1 MRIEKTK
8 SAVKNIS
15 FGFLNK
21 LLFMIFPFIIKTI
34 IIYKLGVEYLGLN
47 SLFSSVLNVLNF
59 AEIGFGTALVF
70 SMYKPLAEDDKDT
83 ICALLGLYKK
93 IYRIVGIIVVSA
105 GLAVM
110 PFLKYF
116 IKSGLPAD
124 INLYALYLVYL
135 FNNVCG
141 YFFFSYKSS
150 LLSIHQ
156 RNDVLSNISS
166 VVNIGMY
173 LFQIAS
179 LYLFKNYY
187 VYIIFSPIST
197 IVNNIVIGVVTK
209 KMYPEYTCRGDV
221 SAETKSEIKKKVF
234 GLMCHKVGSVVQS
247 SIDNIAISAFFG
259 LSILGVYNNYIYI
272 QSAVQSFISLVFQCL
287 TPGIGNAIFK
297 DSKEDNYKLYLRLFF
312 MNACLI
318 IFCSSCLLS
327 LYQPFMR
334 IWDKVNSPLPF
345 SIVILIVVLFYV
357 NNIRSTVGIYREALG
372 TWDKDKLRPLFIT
385 LVNLVGTIISA
396 YYGWLEGV
404 ILSTILSYVFVS
416 MYWEIAVLYKVY
428 FQFSKKEYILNFIL
442 YTIVGGAVCAITY
455 FVTGLLPDAGVKM
468 FALKALVCFATT
480 VISIVVLLCW
490 KKEFGYWTSKFK
502 NMLIKGRKK
511 DANKTQENS

>member
-8 SAVKNIS
+8 SAVKNIT

-21 LLFMIFPFIIKTI
+21 ILFMIFPFIIKTI

-47 SLFSSVLNVLNF
+47 SLFSSVLNILNF

-70 SMYKPLAEDDKDT
+70 SMYKPLAEDDKET

-93 IYRIVGIIVVSA
+93 IYRIVGLIVVTA

-110 PFLKYF
+110 PFLKFF

-135 FNNVCG
+135 FNNVCD
-141 YFFFSYKSS
+141 YFFFAYKSS

-166 VVNIGMY
+166 IVNIGMY

-197 IVNNIVIGVVTK
+197 IVNNIVIGIVTK
-209 KMYPEYTCRGDV
+209 KMYPEYTCTGDV

-259 LSILGVYNNYIYI
+259 LAILGVYNNYVYI
-272 QSAVQSFISLVFQCL
+272 QSAVQSFVRLIFQCL
-287 TPGIGNAIFK
+287 TPGIGNVIFR

-327 LYQPFMR
+327 LYQPFMK
-334 IWDKVNSPLPF
+334 IWDKVNNPLSF
-345 SIVILIVVLFYV
+345 DIIILIVVLFYV
-357 NNIRSTVGIYREALG
+357 NNIRSTAGMYREALG

-385 LVNLVGTIISA
+385 LFNLVGTIISA
-396 YYGWLEGV
+396 YYGWFEGV
-404 ILSTILSYVFVS
+404 ILSTILSYVIVS
-416 MYWEIAVLYKVY
+416 MYWEIHVLYKVY
-428 FQFSKKEYILNFIL
+428 FKFSKREYILNFFL
-442 YTIVGGAVCAITY
+442 YTVIGFVVCIVTY
-455 FVTGLLPDAGVKM
+455 FVTGLIPNAGVKM
-468 FALKALVCFATT
+468 FALKALVCFAVTMVT
-480 VISIVVLLCW
+480 LIVLLCW
-490 KKEFGYWTSKFK
+490 KKEFRYWMNKFK
-502 NMLIKGRKK
+502 NILSKRKK
-511 DANKTQENS
+511 KDVKQTQENS